1 MKVLI
6 TGSGAREHALA
17 WACGRSDQVERL
29 WVAPGNAGTEETAA
43 NVAIAADDVEA
54 LTSFAR
60 SERVELV
67 VLGPDASVGAGVGD
81 AMRSAGIP
89 CFGPDRGPGRLETS
103 KSFAKQ
109 LMRRVGIPTPD
120 FGVFDVPAAAREF
133 GRGQGGR
140 VAVKADG
147 LALGKGV
154 LVCGSISEADRAIEQ
169 VLVEGAFGEA
179 GRTVVV
185 EERLEGPELSVLAL
199 TDGRDVVPLAPA
211 RDFKRALD
219 GDQGPNTGGMGA
231 YSPPIGV
238 DDELV
243 SNVVDTVHRPAV
255 RALAEQGMEYR
266 GVLYAGLMWARQPQE
281 GRRLTID
288 GMRVL
293 EFNCRFGDPEAQ
305 VVLPRLDGDIV
316 PLLLAAAKGELA
328 SLPAPAWD
336 PRTAV
341 GIVLASGGYPER
353 YDTGFPIE
361 GLRDLPPDVLVFHA
375 GTRREGGWPVTSG
388 GRVLTLVA
396 LGDDAGQARASA
408 LAAAGRVA
416 FAGAFHRTDIAK
428 EAEETAN
435 A

>member
-1 MKVLI
+1 MNVLI

-17 WACGRSDQVERL
+17 WACHRSRQVERL
-29 WVAPGNAGTEETAA
+29 WVAPGNAGTEDVGA
-43 NVAIAADDVEA
+43 NVAIAADDVDA
-54 LTSFAR
+54 LAGFAR
-60 SERVELV
+60 RERVELV
-67 VLGPDASVGAGVGD
+67 VLGPDASVAAGAGD

-89 CFGPDRGPGRLETS
+89 CFGPDRAPGRLETS
-103 KSFAKQ
+103 KGFAKQ
-109 LMRRVGIPTPD
+109 LMRRAGIPTAD
-120 FGVFDVPAAAREF
+120 FGVFDAPARAREF
-133 GRGQGGR
+133 AHRHSGR

-154 LVCGSISEADRAIEQ
+154 LVCGSMEEADAAIEQ
-169 VLVEGAFGEA
+169 VLVAGAFGEA

-199 TDGRDVVPLAPA
+199 TDGREVIPLAPA

-219 GDQGPNTGGMGA
+219 GDRGPNTGGMGA
-231 YSPPIGV
+231 YSPPLGV
-238 DDELV
+238 DDQLV
-243 SNVVDTVHRPAV
+243 GDVLDAVHRPAV

-266 GVLYAGLMWARQPQE
+266 GVLYAGLMWDRRLPE
-281 GRRLTID
+281 GERLTID

-293 EFNCRFGDPEAQ
+293 EFNCRFGDPETQ

-316 PLLLAAAKGELA
+316 PLLLAAANGDLG
-328 SLPAPAWD
+328 SQPAPAWSA
-336 PRTAV
+336 RAAV

-361 GLRDLPPDVLVFHA
+361 GLRDLPPDVLAFHA
-375 GTRREGGWPVTSG
+375 GTRRDGGWPVTSG

-396 LGDDAGQARASA
+396 LGDDVVQARASA